1 MEEAEEE
8 SRARENYETQDG
20 TAEPASWTLA
30 HVLEDDERADG
41 LNRWLYSSKDRE
53 PQNPCCPR
61 EDEVERTPQF
71 LLLMKTPMFRRSQT
85 LLSWRDFTFML
96 KLNKMS

>member
-20 TAEPASWTLA
+20 TAETASWTLA
-30 HVLEDDERADG
+30 HVLEDDERADR

-53 PQNPCCPR
+53 PR
-61 EDEVERTPQF
+61 EAAKPMLPQGG
-71 LLLMKTPMFRRSQT
+71 
-85 LLSWRDFTFML
+85 
-96 KLNKMS
+96 